1 MLDLLYLILIGFLA
15 SKIRNLARRKGLNA
29 FLWVVL
35 MLIAWLF
42 AGSIGSLFG
51 MSYLGIDIM
60 SIKQVKD
67 LTALPVN
74 DQLILLLF
82 NLFFAFGGFLLIQYI
97 LEKKPDLPEKKDID
111 AIGAE
116 DLQPPSKR

>member
-15 SKIRNLARRKGLNA
+15 SKIRNLARRKGLNT

-35 MLIAWLF
+35 MLVAWLF

-51 MSYLGIDIM
+51 MAYQGIDIM
-60 SIKQVKD
+60 AIKQTKD
-67 LTALPVN
+67 LTDLPLSE
-74 DQLILLLF
+74 QRILLLF
-82 NLFFAFGGFLLIQYI
+82 NLFFAFGGFLLIRYI

-116 DLQPPSKR
+116 DLRPPSKS